1 LNLVDGASSFNS
13 SNGFSQI
20 SHIPNIELF
29 VSSSSSKIFAV
40 RGNGNGVNASI
51 MGLEGG
57 SDLKV
62 GVPNLES
69 SVPSS

>member
-1 LNLVDGASSFNS
+1 MNLVNGASSFNG

-20 SHIPNIELF
+20 SHIPNIKLF
-29 VSSSSSKIFAV
+29 VSSSSGKIFAV

-51 MGLEGG
+51 MGFEGG

-62 GVPNLES
+62 SVPNLES